1 VLRLVGSAKPTFL
14 PVRMKSRSKELLSR
28 SVAAMVSAIEIYNKP
43 DFLYREETFSVL
55 AINSWELLLKAKYL
69 KENDNKVN
77 SLYVYEQSTK
87 KDGTKSKRK
96 VVKQTRSGNPF
107 THSLDY
113 LAKKLTERQLLDNI
127 VWKNIQALSEVRDS
141 SVHFYNRSGEF
152 SLRLQE
158 VGTGTLKNYVALIK
172 DWFGEDFSSYN
183 FYLMPLSFI
192 RVPSSTNAIILSKE
206 EENFIQYV
214 NSLEGEQSDYNDKFS
229 VTVNIDVQFTKS
241 KAREALSVR
250 VTNHQNATEIRYTDE
265 QITEKYPWD
274 YNKLTDKCKERYKD
288 FKVVK
293 KYHESRKELLKNEKY
308 GKTRRLD
315 PSNNNS
321 TKKDFYSPNILEMF
335 DKHYQLK

>member
-1 VLRLVGSAKPTFL
+1 
-14 PVRMKSRSKELLSR
+14 MKSRSKELLSR

-43 DFLYREETFSVL
+43 NFLYREETFSVL
-55 AINSWELLLKAKYL
+55 AINSWELLLKSKWL
-69 KENDNKVN
+69 KENGNKVN
-77 SLYVYEQSTK
+77 SLYVYEPATK
-87 KDGTKSKRK
+87 KNGTKSKRK

-113 LAKKLTERQLLDNI
+113 LAKKLTEMQFLDNV

-172 DWFGEDFSSYN
+172 DWFSEDFSSYN

-192 RVPSSTNAIILSKE
+192 RAPSSTSAIILSKE
-206 EENFIQYV
+206 EDNFIQYV
-214 NSLEGEQSDYNDKFS
+214 NSLEGEQSDFNDKFS

-241 KAREALSVR
+241 KAKEALSVR
-250 VTNHQNATEIRYTDE
+250 VTNHPDATEIRYSEE

-274 YNKLTDKCKERYKD
+274 YQKLTDKCKEKYKD
-288 FKVVK
+288 FKVAK
-293 KYHESRKELLKNEKY
+293 KYHDSRKELLGNEKY
-308 GKTRRLD
+308 CKTRRLD

-321 TKKDFYSPNILEMF
+321 AKKDFYSPNILEVF
-335 DKHYQLK
+335 DQHYQSK